1 MSNTPT
7 SLAGVFAMALLAFMS
22 FIGMLGFFF
31 VGMVFK
37 EAFIPAFICLGLLLL
52 AGYRL
57 YQSSQ

>member
-7 SLAGVFAMALLAFMS
+7 DLAAVIGLGLLAFMS

-57 YQSSQ
+57 YHSR